1 MASMEVIKFLVLNR
15 QNSRFRIV
23 RNKENIGVVVASN
36 LSVHTSG
43 EWFKL
48 VEYMR

>member
-1 MASMEVIKFLVLNR
+1 MASMEVIIFLVLNR

-23 RNKENIGVVVASN
+23 RNKENIGVVVALN

-43 EWFKL
+43 ECFKL